1 MLKIEKDKYEKSDQ
15 YKKKKEM
22 EFMKE
27 FHNNNSNYSDKIFN
41 KDRNIIAVQGK
52 GSFG

>member
-1 MLKIEKDKYEKSDQ
+1 
-15 YKKKKEM
+15 M

-41 KDRNIIAVQGK
+41 KDRDIIAVQGK

>member
-1 MLKIEKDKYEKSDQ
+1 MLKIEKDKYEKSDK
-15 YKKKKEM
+15 YRKKKEK

-41 KDRNIIAVQGK
+41 KDRDIIAVQGK